1 MTVMRWVER
10 KEKENPMK
18 RSGKRDRV
26 AMTDQFMYCN
36 TGMTVRRELLLDW
49 VI

>member
-10 KEKENPMK
+10 KEKENPVK

-26 AMTDQFMYCN
+26 AMTVIKLYCN
-36 TGMTVRRELLLDW
+36 QG
-49 VI
+49 